1 MAFRKIQMTT
11 DYIRN
16 VLDYNK
22 SLKRDDD
29 PFIQQYKRDSGA
41 YNNKT
46 KIKDPEQ
53 EDKMTN
59 ILKDFQKYIED
70 TKHD

>member
-1 MAFRKIQMTT
+1 MAFRKIQVTT

-16 VLDYNK
+16 VLDYSKN
-22 SLKRDDD
+22 LKTDDD

-41 YNNKT
+41 YNNRT
-46 KIKDPEQ
+46 KIKDPEE
-53 EDKMTN
+53 EDKMTT
-59 ILKDFQKYIED
+59 ILKDFHKYMQD